1 LAEQNATLPEDRGM
15 AFRIGVNLG
24 DLIAE
29 GHTIRGDGVNIAARP
44 EKLVERGSV
53 CVRRNVYDQ
62 VEGRLNCAYYDL
74 GRRRMKE
81 ASTPQPVVFVID
93 DDASIREALKSL
105 FNSIGLRVETF
116 GSASQLL
123 ERPLPDAPSCLVLDV
138 RLPGLS
144 GLDFQGELAKANILI
159 PIIFITGHGDIPMSV
174 RAMKAGAVEFLTK
187 PFRDQDLLD
196 AVQTAIERDRT
207 RREGARSIS
216 GLRSRFEILTPR
228 EQEVI
233 AFVTTGMMN
242 KQIAAQ
248 IGVSEITVKV
258 HRGNIMRKM
267 GAKSLA
273 DLVRM
278 ADVLGIRREKP

>member
-1 LAEQNATLPEDRGM
+1 MSDAKPT
-15 AFRIGVNLG
+15 V
-24 DLIAE
+24 
-29 GHTIRGDGVNIAARP
+29 
-44 EKLVERGSV
+44 LVV
-53 CVRRNVYDQ
+53 
-62 VEGRLNCAYYDL
+62 
-74 GRRRMKE
+74 
-81 ASTPQPVVFVID
+81 D
-93 DDASIREALKSL
+93 DDQALRDSVALLLRSVGLDAQLFASISEFL
-105 FNSIGLRVETF
+105 
-116 GSASQLL
+116 
-123 ERPLPDAPSCLVLDV
+123 DADPPGGPTCLVLDV
-138 RLPGLS
+138 RLPGQS
-144 GLDFQGELAKANILI
+144 GLDLQRELAAANRQI